1 MNNELF
7 YSSEKNIQIVLALL
21 KANGIK
27 KIVASPGA
35 TNFSFVG
42 SLQNDPWFEMYS
54 SVDERSAAYIACGLA
69 AESGEP
75 VVLTCTGSTA
85 SRNYLPGLTEAYYR
99 KLPVLAIT
107 SHQGTDRIGQLHFQN
122 IDRRNPPHDA
132 VRLSVE
138 LPVVK
143 DERDEAFVV
152 MEANKAILELRRN
165 GGGPVHINMFTTY
178 SKDFSVKVLPTVRVM
193 KRIQAWD
200 EMPEMPKGSICVYV
214 GSHVHFTPE
223 QTEAIDRFCAT
234 YDGLVICDHT
244 SGYYGKYRLL
254 PTLAQFQKTDTL
266 FETFELMVHI
276 GEISA
281 ATFAGTVPVKQIWR
295 VSEDGE
301 LRDPFKKLTTVFQ
314 LSELSFFNYY
324 SNEKGNKHDN
334 IDRYRELFA
343 EIYNHIPELPFSN
356 IWTASQLSKRLPKGS
371 LFHISASNS
380 RRSWNM
386 FHLPE
391 GVQCTSNVGCCG
403 IDGCTSSMI
412 GSSLA
417 SPNRL
422 CYLVTGDLAF
432 FYDLN
437 SLGNRHI
444 GNNIRI
450 ILINNAIGAEFKLS
464 PHFCYKFGETA
475 DSYMAAAG
483 HFGAKSP
490 VLVRHY
496 CEDLGFQYLSATNKE
511 EFIAALDMFTKPE
524 ITDKPMILEVFTTHE
539 NENEA
544 LSLIT
549 SIVYDKK
556 AEMKSK
562 VASAVRSIAGETGVK
577 MVKKLFGKNK
587 KE

>member
-1 MNNELF
+1 MSNNLF
-7 YSSEKNIQIVLALL
+7 YSSERNIQIVISLL
-21 KANGIK
+21 KANNIK
-27 KIVASPGA
+27 KVVASPGA

-42 SLQNDPWFEMYS
+42 SLQNDPWFEIYS

-107 SHQGTDRIGQLHFQN
+107 SHQGKDRLGQLIFQN
-122 IDRRNPPHDA
+122 IDRSNPPHDA
-132 VRLSVE
+132 VKLSVE

-143 DERDEAFVV
+143 DERDEAFVT

-178 SKDFSVKVLPTVRVM
+178 CRDFSVKELPPVRVM
-193 KRIQAWD
+193 KRVQAWD
-200 EMPEMPKGSICVYV
+200 TMPEMPKGNICVYV
-214 GSHVHFTPE
+214 GSHVHFTKE
-223 QTEAIDRFCAT
+223 QTEVVDRFCAT
-234 YDGLVICDHT
+234 HDAIVICDHT
-244 SGYYGKYRLL
+244 SGYYGKYHLL
-254 PTLAQFQKTDTL
+254 PTLSQLQHAPTL
-266 FETFELMVHI
+266 FEEFDLMIHI
-276 GEISA
+276 GEVSA
-281 ATFAGTVPVKQIWR
+281 ATFAGTVPVKEIWR

-301 LRDPFKKLTTVFQ
+301 LRDPFKRLTTVFQ
-314 LSELSFFNYY
+314 MSELSFFKHY
-324 SNEKGNKHDN
+324 SKEKENKHSN
-334 IDRYRELFA
+334 IDKYTELFA

-380 RRSWNM
+380 RRCWNM

-422 CYLVTGDLAF
+422 CFLVTGDLAF

-437 SLGNRHI
+437 SLGNHHI
-444 GNNIRI
+444 GNNVRI
-450 ILINNAIGAEFKLS
+450 ILINNAIGAEFKIS
-464 PHFCYKFGETA
+464 QHFCYTFRDDA
-475 DSYMAAAG
+475 DKYMAAAG
-483 HFGAKSP
+483 HYGAKSP
-490 VLVRHY
+490 VLVKHY
-496 CEDLGFQYLSATNKE
+496 AEDLGFQYLSATNKE
-511 EFIAALDMFTKPE
+511 EFLSTLDTFTNPE
-524 ITDKPMILEVFTTHE
+524 ITDKPMLLEVFTTHE

-544 LSLIT
+544 LRLMSTIT
-549 SIVYDKK
+549 YDAKTDIK
-556 AEMKSK
+556 NK
-562 VASAVRSIAGETGVK
+562 VANTIRSVAGDKGVK
-577 MVKKLFGKNK
+577 IIKSIIGKK
-587 KE
+587 

>member
-1 MNNELF
+1 MSNNLF
-7 YSSEKNIQIVLALL
+7 YSSERNIQIVISLL
-21 KANGIK
+21 KANNIK
-27 KIVASPGA
+27 KVVASPGA

-42 SLQNDPWFEMYS
+42 SLQNDPWFEIYS

-107 SHQGTDRIGQLHFQN
+107 SHQGKDRLGQLIFQN
-122 IDRRNPPHDA
+122 IDRSNPPHDA
-132 VRLSVE
+132 VKLSVE

-143 DERDEAFVV
+143 DERDEAFVT

-178 SKDFSVKVLPTVRVM
+178 CRDFSVKELPPVRVM
-193 KRIQAWD
+193 KRVQAWD
-200 EMPEMPKGSICVYV
+200 TMPEMPKGNICVYV
-214 GSHVHFTPE
+214 GSHVHFTKE
-223 QTEAIDRFCAT
+223 QTEVVDRFCAT
-234 YDGLVICDHT
+234 HDAIVICDHT
-244 SGYYGKYRLL
+244 SGYYGKYHLL
-254 PTLAQFQKTDTL
+254 PTLSQLQHAPTL
-266 FETFELMVHI
+266 FEEFDLMIHI

-281 ATFAGTVPVKQIWR
+281 ATFAGTVPVKEIWR

-301 LRDPFKKLTTVFQ
+301 LRDPFKRLTTVFQ
-314 LSELSFFNYY
+314 MSELSFFKHY
-324 SNEKGNKHDN
+324 SKEKENKHSN
-334 IDRYRELFA
+334 IDKYTELFA

-380 RRSWNM
+380 RRCWNM

-422 CYLVTGDLAF
+422 CFLVTGDLAF

-437 SLGNRHI
+437 SLGNHHI
-444 GNNIRI
+444 GNNVRI
-450 ILINNAIGAEFKLS
+450 ILINNAIGAEFKIS
-464 PHFCYKFGETA
+464 QHFCYTFRDDA
-475 DSYMAAAG
+475 DKYMAAAG
-483 HFGAKSP
+483 HYGAKSP
-490 VLVRHY
+490 VLVKHY
-496 CEDLGFQYLSATNKE
+496 AEDLGFQYLSATNKE
-511 EFIAALDMFTKPE
+511 EFLSTLDTFTNPE
-524 ITDKPMILEVFTTHE
+524 ITDKPMLLEVFTTHE

-544 LSLIT
+544 LRLMSTIT
-549 SIVYDKK
+549 YDAKTDIK
-556 AEMKSK
+556 NK
-562 VASAVRSIAGETGVK
+562 VANTIRSVAGEKGIK
-577 MVKKLFGKNK
+577 IIKNIIGKK
-587 KE
+587 

>member
-1 MNNELF
+1 MANELF
-7 YSSEKNIQIVLALL
+7 YSNERNIQIVISLL
-21 KANGIK
+21 KANNIK

-42 SLQNDPWFEMYS
+42 SLQSDPFFEIYS
-54 SVDERSAAYIACGLA
+54 SVDERSAAYIACGIA

-107 SHQGTDRIGQLHFQN
+107 SHQGKDRLGQLIFQN
-122 IDRRNPPHDA
+122 IDRSNPPHDA
-132 VRLSVE
+132 VKLSVE

-143 DERDEAFVV
+143 DERDEAFVM

-178 SKDFSVKVLPTVRVM
+178 SRDFSVKELPPVRVM
-193 KRIQAWD
+193 KRVQAWE
-200 EMPEMPKGSICVYV
+200 EMPQMPKGKVCVYV
-214 GSHVHFTPE
+214 GSHVHFTQE
-223 QTEAIDRFCAT
+223 QTTAVDAFCAT
-234 YDGLVICDHT
+234 HDAIVICDHT

-254 PTLAQFQKTDTL
+254 PTLAQFQRTDTL
-266 FETFELMVHI
+266 FETFDLMVHI

-281 ATFAGTVPVKQIWR
+281 ATFAGTGPVKEIWR
-295 VSEDGE
+295 ESEDGE
-301 LRDPFKKLTTVFQ
+301 VRDPFKKLTTVFQ
-314 LSELSFFNYY
+314 MSELAFFKHY
-324 SNEKGNKHDN
+324 SDAKANKHAA
-334 IDRYRELFA
+334 IDKYRAAFA

-356 IWTASQLSKRLPKGS
+356 IWTASQLSARLPKGA

-380 RRSWNM
+380 RRCWNM

-437 SLGNRHI
+437 ALGNRHI
-444 GNNIRI
+444 GNNVRI
-450 ILINNAIGAEFKLS
+450 LLINNAIGAEFKIGS
-464 PHFCYKFGETA
+464 HYCYTFKDDA
-475 DSYMAAAG
+475 DKYMAAAG
-483 HFGAKSP
+483 HYGAKSP
-490 VLVRHY
+490 VLVKHFS
-496 CEDLGFQYLSATNKE
+496 EDLGFQYLSATNKE
-511 EFIAALDMFTKPE
+511 EFLTALETFTNPN
-524 ITDKPMILEVFTTHE
+524 ITSKPMILEVFTTHE

-544 LSLIT
+544 LNLMT
-549 SIVYDKK
+549 SITLDAKQ
-556 AEMKSK
+556 K
-562 VASAVRSIAGETGVK
+562 VADAIRSVAGEKGIK
-577 MVKKLFGKNK
+577 AIKSILGRK
-587 KE
+587 

>member
-1 MNNELF
+1 MENLF
-7 YSSEKNIQIVLALL
+7 YSSERNIQIIISLL

-42 SLQNDPWFEMYS
+42 SLQYDPWFEIYS

-107 SHQGTDRIGQLHFQN
+107 SHQGKDRLGQLIFQN
-122 IDRRNPPHDA
+122 IDRSNPPHDA

-138 LPVVK
+138 LPVIK

-178 SKDFSVKVLPTVRVM
+178 SRDFSVKELPPVRAM
-193 KRIQAWD
+193 RRIQAWD
-200 EMPEMPKGSICVYV
+200 TMPEMPKGNICVYV
-214 GSHVHFTPE
+214 GSHVHFTKE
-223 QTEAIDRFCAT
+223 QTEAVDRFCAT
-234 YDGLVICDHT
+234 HDAIVICDHT
-244 SGYYGKYRLL
+244 SGYYSKYRLL
-254 PTLAQFQKTDTL
+254 PTLAQFQKTGTL
-266 FETFELMVHI
+266 FELFDLMIHI
-276 GEISA
+276 GEVSA
-281 ATFAGTVPVKQIWR
+281 ATFAGTVPVKEIWR

-314 LSELSFFNYY
+314 MSEQSFFTHY
-324 SNEKGNKHDN
+324 SNEKDNKHSN
-334 IDRYRELFA
+334 IDKYTGLFA

-356 IWTASQLSKRLPKGS
+356 IWTASQLSKRLPKNS

-380 RRSWNM
+380 RRCWNM

-403 IDGCTSSMI
+403 IDGCTSTMI

-450 ILINNAIGAEFKLS
+450 ILINNAIGAEFKIS
-464 PHFCYKFGETA
+464 QHYCYAFRDEA
-475 DSYMAAAG
+475 DKYMAAAG

-490 VLVRHY
+490 VLVKHY
-496 CEDLGFQYLSATNKE
+496 TEDLGFQYLSATNKE
-511 EFIAALDMFTKPE
+511 EFLAALDTFTNPE
-524 ITDKPMILEVFTTHE
+524 ITDKPIILEVFTTHE

-544 LSLIT
+544 LRLMT
-549 SIVYDKK
+549 SIIYDKK
-556 AEMKSK
+556 AAMKSK
-562 VASAVRSIAGETGVK
+562 FAGAIRSVAGEKGIK
-577 MVKKLFGKNK
+577 AIKNILGKKD
-587 KE
+587 

>member
-1 MNNELF
+1 MVENKFYTNER
-7 YSSEKNIQIVLALL
+7 NVQIVIALL

-27 KIVASPGA
+27 KVVASPGT
-35 TNFSFVG
+35 TNYTFVA
-42 SLQNDPWFEMYS
+42 SVQYDSWFEVYS

-85 SRNYLPGLTEAYYR
+85 SRNYMPGLTEAYYR
-99 KLPVLAIT
+99 KLPILAIT
-107 SHQGTDRIGQLHFQN
+107 SHQGTDRLGQLIFQN
-122 IDRRNPPHDA
+122 IDRRNVPNDVA
-132 VRLSVE
+132 KLSVE

-143 DERDEAFVV
+143 DARDEAFVT

-178 SKDFSVKVLPTVRVM
+178 SRDFSVKELPAVRVM
-193 KRIQAWD
+193 KRVQAWN
-200 EMPEMPKGSICVYV
+200 EMPEMPKGTVCVYV
-214 GSHVHFTPE
+214 GSHVHFTS
-223 QTEAIDRFCAT
+223 QQNEAIDKFCAT
-234 YDGLVICDHT
+234 HDAIVICDHT

-254 PTLAQFQKTDTL
+254 PTLAQLQNVDTL
-266 FETFELMVHI
+266 FETFDLMVHI
-276 GEISA
+276 GEVSA
-281 ATFAGTVPVKQIWR
+281 ATFAGSVPVKQIWR

-314 LSELSFFNYY
+314 MSEEYFFKHY
-324 SNEKGNKHDN
+324 SREEGCKHEA
-334 IDRYRELFA
+334 IDKYRAAFG

-356 IWTASQLSKRLPKGS
+356 IWTASQLSARLPKGS

-380 RRSWNM
+380 RRCWNM
-386 FHLPE
+386 FHLLE

-437 SLGNRHI
+437 SLGNRHV

-450 ILINNAIGAEFKLS
+450 LLINNAVGAEFKLS
-464 PHFCYKFGETA
+464 IHPCSVFSEEA
-475 DSYMAAAG
+475 DKYMAAAG
-483 HFGAKSP
+483 HYGAKSP
-490 VLVRHY
+490 VLVKHFS
-496 CEDLGFQYLSATNKE
+496 EDLGFQYLSATNKE
-511 EFIAALDMFTKPE
+511 EFLEALDVFTNPN
-524 ITDKPMILEVFTTHE
+524 ITDRPMLLEVFTSHE

-544 LSLIT
+544 LRLMT
-549 SIVYDKK
+549 SINVDAK
-556 AEMKSK
+556 AAMKIK
-562 VASAVRSIAGETGVK
+562 LAGAIRLVAGEKGVEV
-577 MVKKLFGKNK
+577 VKSIFK
-587 KE
+587 K

>member
-7 YSSEKNIQIVLALL
+7 YSSEKNVQIVLSLL

-35 TNFSFVG
+35 TNYTLVG
-42 SLQNDPWFEMYS
+42 SLQHDPWFEIYS

-75 VVLTCTGSTA
+75 VVITCTGSTA

-99 KLPVLAIT
+99 KLPILAIT
-107 SHQGTDRIGQLHFQN
+107 SHQGTDRIGQLIYQN
-122 IDRRNPPHDA
+122 VDRRNPPHDA
-132 VRLSVE
+132 VKLSVE

-143 DERDEAFVV
+143 DERDKAFVI
-152 MEANKAILELRRN
+152 METNKAILELRRN
-165 GGGPVHINMFTTY
+165 GGGPVHINLFTTY
-178 SKDFSVKVLPTVRVM
+178 SKDFSIKELPPVRVM
-193 KRIQAWD
+193 RRVQAWD
-200 EMPEMPKGSICVYV
+200 KMPEMTKGSICVYV

-223 QTEAIDRFCAT
+223 QTEAIDLFCAT
-234 YDGLVICDHT
+234 HDAIVICDHT

-254 PTLAQFQKTDTL
+254 PTLTQLQRVSSP
-266 FETFELMVHI
+266 FETFDLMIHI

-281 ATFAGTVPVKQIWR
+281 ATFAGTIPVKEIWR

-301 LRDPFKKLTTVFQ
+301 LRDPFKKLTTIFQ
-314 LSELSFFNYY
+314 MSELAFFKYY
-324 SNEKGNKHDN
+324 SDDKGNKHTA
-334 IDRYRELFA
+334 IDKYRVAFS

-380 RRSWNM
+380 RRCWNM

-391 GVQCTSNVGCCG
+391 DVQCTSNVGCCG
-403 IDGCTSSMI
+403 IDGCTSAMI

-444 GNNIRI
+444 GNNVRI
-450 ILINNAIGAEFKLS
+450 LLINNAIGAEFKLS
-464 PHFCYKFGETA
+464 IHQCYTFHNDA
-475 DSYMAAAG
+475 DKYMAAAG
-483 HFGAKSP
+483 HYGAKSP
-490 VLVRHY
+490 SLVKHFS
-496 CEDLGFQYLSATNKE
+496 EDLGFQYLSASNKK
-511 EFIAALDMFTKPE
+511 EFLEALDVFCNPE
-524 ITDKPMILEVFTTHE
+524 ITDKPIIFEVFTTHE

-544 LSLIT
+544 LRLMSTIAIDTKHKLSGI
-549 SIVYDKK
+549 
-556 AEMKSK
+556 
-562 VASAVRSIAGETGVK
+562 VRSIAGEKGINVIK
-577 MVKKLFGKNK
+577 SVIGKK
-587 KE
+587 